1 MLKIKIT
8 KTAILFSLIVF
19 LAAYLRFFHLSSI
32 PSGFIPEEVS
42 TGWNAYSILHTG
54 RDEWGTILPL
64 IFRETGGFK
73 LILNSYLIVPVMAIF
88 GMNEFSVRTTT
99 AVAGILTVI
108 FTYFLS
114 KEMFKRK
121 KIALLSSLFL
131 TLSPWHIAM
140 SRYGVDVNWGIPLF
154 LSGLLFFLKS
164 RVKPQFL
171 ILSGIFFA
179 LSYHTYFNYIVFTF
193 LFILFLITLDRKR
206 LINISARKY
215 LIIFVFVQLLF
226 LLPFVLGKN
235 IIVRFS
241 QATSVGNIGMVNRI
255 NEKRQAC
262 LIHSPGVV
270 CQFIYNKPLENIQEI
285 TKNVINHYSTTT
297 FFLYGSNLG
306 LSGMPGRMGFFH
318 LFEFPLLILGLI
330 AIIKKGK
337 VTPIIPVWA
346 ILYGIPSGLAGSEHI
361 WRMLTLLPLPQIIE
375 AFGLLAL
382 ITLFRRR
389 IWVAMVI
396 TLLISLSFLRFAADY
411 YQYFPFAQGA
421 NGYYGFKNLY
431 GYLGSIEK
439 DYDYIVVAPL
449 KLGFNQLYIYYLF
462 YNKYNPSDYQKGIGV
477 DRRVGDQNWV
487 WVDRIGKWFFVGE
500 PTKVKYPLTEKTLLI
515 YDSLNTDEILYDKSF
530 KTEIIHTISYPNG
543 DPAFYI
549 MKLSKKA
556 ED

>member
-1 MLKIKIT
+1 MNKIS
-8 KTAILFSLIVF
+8 KTAIIFSLIIL

-42 TGWNAYSILHTG
+42 TGWNAYSILKTA
-54 RDEWGTILPL
+54 RDEWGTFLPL

-73 LILNSYLIVPVMAIF
+73 LTLNSYMIVPVMAIF
-88 GMNEFSVRTTT
+88 GVNEFAVRATT
-99 AVAGILTVI
+99 AMAGLLAVIL
-108 FTYFLS
+108 TYFLS

-121 KIALLSSLFL
+121 RVALLASLFL
-131 TLSPWHIAM
+131 ALSPWHIAM

-164 RVKPQFL
+164 RIKPHFL
-171 ILSGIFFA
+171 ILSGIIFA

-193 LFILFLITLDRKR
+193 LFMLFLLVIDRKR
-206 LINISARKY
+206 LIDKSVRKQV
-215 LIIFVFVQLLF
+215 LIFITIQILF
-226 LLPFVLGKN
+226 LLPFILGKN
-235 IIVRFS
+235 IAVRFS
-241 QATSVGNIGMVNRI
+241 QATSFGNIGMVNRI

-262 LIHSPGVV
+262 LTHSPGLV
-270 CQFIYNKPLENIQEI
+270 CQLMYNKPLENLQEI
-285 TKNVINHYSTTT
+285 TKNIINHYSTTT

-318 LFEFPLLILGLI
+318 LFEFPLLVLGLI
-330 AIIKKGK
+330 AIVKKGK
-337 VTPIIPVWA
+337 VTPIIPAWA
-346 ILYGIPSGLAGSEHI
+346 ILYGVPSGLAGAEHI
-361 WRMLTLLPLPQIIE
+361 WRMLTLLPLPQMVE

-382 ITLFRRR
+382 IGLLRKRILATL
-389 IWVAMVI
+389 AI
-396 TLLISLSFLRFAADY
+396 TLLISLSFLRFGIDY
-411 YQYFPFAQGA
+411 YQYFPFAQGS
-421 NGYYGFKNLY
+421 NGYYGFKELY

-500 PTKVKYPLTEKTLLI
+500 PTKVKYPLTDKTLLI
-515 YDSLNTDEILYDKSF
+515 YDSLNTDEIIYDKSF
-530 KTEIIHTISYPNG
+530 KTEVIHTISYPNN

-549 MKLSKKA
+549 MKLSKKSINL
-556 ED
+556 